1 MKKNIQ
7 LFAGI
12 GGIALYFV
20 FIEVTGLAIPCVFHA
35 LTDLLCPGC
44 GGTRMFKALL
54 RGDIVKAYYYN
65 KFIFLSLPIFFVLF
79 IDLVYSNFK
88 NKKPLINRIPTWIYF
103 IYIDLLVVFGVIRN
117 II

>member
-12 GGIALYFV
+12 GAIALYFV
-20 FIEVTGLAIPCVFHA
+20 FIEVTGLAIPCAFHA
-35 LTDLLCPGC
+35 LTGLLCPGC

-54 RGDIVKAYYYN
+54 KGDILKAFYYN
-65 KFIFLSLPIFFVLF
+65 KFVFLSLPIFLVLF

-88 NKKPLINRIPTWIYF
+88 NTKPLINKIPRWIYY
-103 IYIDLLVVFGVIRN
+103 IYIVLIVAFGIIRN